1 MSAMTDYL
9 ENKIIDW
16 LFRGVAYTPATT
28 LYFGLLTAAPTDS
41 TAGTEVSAS
50 GTNYAR
56 QPLACSAANWAAT
69 NGATL
74 TTNPSTG
81 TGGTTSNNSA
91 VTFGVPSANW
101 GTIAAWG
108 IYDAVSGGHLLF
120 YTLQTPNK
128 TVNNGDPAPSF
139 AISAAQVQIDN

>member
-1 MSAMTDYL
+1 MAAMTDYL

-16 LFRGVAYTPATT
+16 LFRGQTYTPPAT
-28 LYFGLLTAAPTDS
+28 LYFGLLTVAPTDS
-41 TAGTEVSAS
+41 AAGTEVTGGS
-50 GTNYAR
+50 YAR
-56 QPLACSAANWAAT
+56 QPVTAALANFAGT
-69 NGATL
+69 QGAT
-74 TTNPSTG
+74 TTTVSSG
-81 TGGTTSNNSA
+81 ASGTTSNNA
-91 VTFGVPSANW
+91 AITFPAPSANW

-108 IYDAVSGGHLLF
+108 IYDAVSGGNLLF